1 MQSMG
6 GRSVDLRPRH
16 GLPNVPAAPMRSR
29 PSRRREYPSL
39 CKLCFAHRIKDVQV
53 LLGQSLLMWIN
64 ALSQHTVLALFSK
77 SDRCM

>member
-1 MQSMG
+1 MACQMYLLHQCAPG
-6 GRSVDLRPRH
+6 
-16 GLPNVPAAPMRSR
+16 PADDVSIPPCAS
-29 PSRRREYPSL
+29 YAL
-39 CKLCFAHRIKDVQV
+39 HTGFKDVQV